1 MIQRCIYL
9 MAFFSIFACQNKV
22 EKDAIPELIDLL
34 VVDSTLIFESDYFI
48 NGQNLVK
55 LVGDSL
61 LAISS
66 LKTPSVNFLKID
78 GEQVGQIASKEFP
91 MAPFRP
97 SSFDVSEYPI
107 VYILDKKSESV
118 LEFNVEIKQ
127 FIKKIKL
134 SLPEN
139 KRPKMAGGK
148 FNKIANGFI
157 IELESSVY
165 DNYNPDYFRK
175 SGDLIFRF
183 DIEGNVKDS
192 FLEYPEE
199 LKSMIGSM
207 QPINYLQSTANEKS
221 MLFTFPHEKIIKRF
235 EFDDGAKI
243 VEEISLPKSR
253 YFDFQPVGAD
263 QIISFEDLFN
273 SGEGMNIKIPT
284 NHYFISIH
292 EINKLIVIETWMN
305 NRQEPPNNV
314 TYSNL
319 LIYDKDEKKW
329 SETSNPRNILDI
341 GMLAGVV
348 NDTLYFYEGSPM
360 KSDEK
365 YIKRAVLKPTKE

>member
-1 MIQRCIYL
+1 

-22 EKDAIPELIDLL
+22 EKDAIPELIELL
-34 VVDSTLIFESDYFI
+34 VLDSTLIFESDYFI
-48 NGQNLVK
+48 NGQNLVR

-148 FNKIANGFI
+148 FKKIANGFI

-305 NRQEPPNNV
+305 NRQEPPNYA

-319 LIYDKDEKKW
+319 LIYDKEEKKW
-329 SETSNPRNILDI
+329 YETSNPRNILDI

-348 NDTLYFYEGSPM
+348 NDTLYFYEGSLM

-365 YIKRAVLKPTKE
+365 YIKRAVLKPIKE

>member
-1 MIQRCIYL
+1 

-22 EKDAIPELIDLL
+22 EKDAIAELIELL

-48 NGQNLVK
+48 NGQNLVR

-127 FIKKIKL
+127 FIKRIKL

-148 FNKIANGFI
+148 FKKIANGFI

-235 EFDDGAKI
+235 EFDDCAKI

-305 NRQEPPNNV
+305 NREDPPNYV
-314 TYSNL
+314 TYSHL
-319 LIYDKDEKKW
+319 LIYNKDKKNGQKPQTRA
-329 SETSNPRNILDI
+329 TSL
-341 GMLAGVV
+341 
-348 NDTLYFYEGSPM
+348 T
-360 KSDEK
+360 
-365 YIKRAVLKPTKE
+365 